1 MQSRIK
7 FIWPHGGK
15 AVFLSGQFN
24 DWATDQPMHKDE
36 DGTFVAWQLLGP
48 GTYQYKFIVDGAWV
62 YDNSKPV
69 QKDLQGNINNV
80 IELVEF
86 ETEIKRKISDVYE
99 TFYRSSTSTD
109 SECTHIPK
117 MEQFSPEIYIVYAQG
132 WEGSFDVHGG
142 KSWDLKWAV
151 TKQSVLGVI
160 DREPLD
166 NPKQMKELEQALF
179 FAVKNFGHSEQIT
192 KFGAHKMMD
201 SLMLYVDAGRLGKY
215 KVLATTRLEGTRY
228 SPTCTLTPQYFI
240 VDASN
245 EQTKPFVW
253 YGTPERVPH
262 TN

>member
-1 MQSRIK
+1 M
-7 FIWPHGGK
+7 
-15 AVFLSGQFN
+15 
-24 DWATDQPMHKDE
+24 
-36 DGTFVAWQLLGP
+36 
-48 GTYQYKFIVDGAWV
+48 
-62 YDNSKPV
+62 
-69 QKDLQGNINNV
+69 
-80 IELVEF
+80 EF

-109 SECTHIPK
+109 SDCTHIPK
-117 MEQFSPEIYIVYAQG
+117 MEQFSPDIYIVYAQG
-132 WEGSFDVHGG
+132 WEGSYDVHGG

-179 FAVKNFGHSEQIT
+179 FAVKNFGHNEQIT

-201 SLMLYVDAGRLGKY
+201 SLMLYVDAGTYCNINCVWDWQLSSGTWLLTFVLTLGRLGKY

-240 VDASN
+240 VDATN
-245 EQTKPFVW
+245 EQLKVSLI
-253 YGTPERVPH
+253 RI
-262 TN
+262 